1 MCQSGNT
8 NSFSVYYEE
17 NLGWGLGGGGF
28 FGEEA
33 AEEKKFM
40 AFPFSGE
47 NQVYTP
53 SAAPSLPAPASLWT
67 PPQMQQQ
74 LPKAPR
80 RPRSDKGK
88 KHNQDHKALVGR
100 ISAFMDRND
109 ILYHGAK
116 TVRVPAR
123 SGSGF
128 NFFSTSKKGLPDI
141 LVLEP
146 SKVNQMHGLAIEV
159 KVGMDKMKPEQ
170 IKFFKRLR
178 QRGWRCSPPSPPL
191 ASLPCPIHPNMCR
204 CVEVRDFNIFK
215 NLLQEHVGSILLD

>member
-1 MCQSGNT
+1 
-8 NSFSVYYEE
+8 
-17 NLGWGLGGGGF
+17 
-28 FGEEA
+28 
-33 AEEKKFM
+33 
-40 AFPFSGE
+40 
-47 NQVYTP
+47 
-53 SAAPSLPAPASLWT
+53 
-67 PPQMQQQ
+67 MQQQ

-191 ASLPCPIHPNMCR
+191 ASLPCPILPCPTCAGVWRSGTSTSSRTCCR
-204 CVEVRDFNIFK
+204 STSGQFFWIRGWCFFGAQMQVARM
-215 NLLQEHVGSILLD
+215 